1 MPPRPLRS
9 LLLIAALAGGAATA
23 QDLPSSRESSARLQ
37 SLPASMQLG
46 YERVKLPGGEVMGLA
61 HGAYL
66 VELRP
71 GWWAGPIAFGAATGQ
86 RGGLFTWGAEL
97 QRRWVLGPRLG
108 IVTGASATGGG
119 GANAPVGGGL
129 MLRPHVD
136 LLWDRDGWQ
145 SGFSLSQVRFPTG
158 RIASTQFGIVLMRS
172 DRFVHTAPGV
182 AGRRNTSSVRGGV
195 GFDRMEPIVGRYT
208 GTTGGSPLSYV
219 GIRLE
224 RDLEAGFAAGMEA
237 AGAAQGSADGYAEV
251 FGSLSGRWPVLGQGL
266 LLGGRAALGLGGGGA
281 VPTGGGQLLRA
292 GVVATWLMRPQLALN
307 VELGR
312 VIGLN
317 GELSARHVQAS
328 LSLPLGGLETGRLPD
343 QPAALNDMEWSLA
356 LQDWRDVERRAGG
369 ERSMQLIG
377 LKFRSAL
384 DERWY
389 LTGHAVSAAWGGAG
403 AFSTGLVGL
412 GWNTRLGP
420 DSGWR
425 IGLEALAGAAGGGGV
440 SNQGGAVYQPLVWVG
455 RDLGRHARLQVGG
468 GRIRSLRGA
477 LDSPVLDVT
486 LSIAFGTP

>member
-1 MPPRPLRS
+1 MPLRPLRS
-9 LLLIAALAGGAATA
+9 IPFAVAMACSTAFA
-23 QDLPSSRESSARLQ
+23 QDLPSSRDSPARLQ
-37 SLPASMQLG
+37 SLPASVQLG
-46 YERVKLPGGEVMGLA
+46 YERVRLPGSEVMGLA

-71 GWWAGPIAFGAATGQ
+71 GWWVGPIAFGAATGQ
-86 RGGLFTWGAEL
+86 RGGLFTWGAEV
-97 QRRWVLGPRLG
+97 QRRWVLGPNVG
-108 IVTGASATGGG
+108 IVAGASATGGG
-119 GANAPVGGGL
+119 GASAPVGGGL

-136 LLWDRDGWQ
+136 VLWDRDGWQ
-145 SGFSLSQVRFPTG
+145 SGFSLSHVRFPTG
-158 RIASTQFGIVLMRS
+158 RIGSTQFGIVLMRS

-182 AGRRNTSSVRGGV
+182 AGQRHAGSARGGV

-224 RDLEAGFAAGMEA
+224 RDLEAGFAAGIEA

-251 FGSLSGRWPVLGQGL
+251 LGSLSGRWPVLGQGL
-266 LLGGRAALGLGGGGA
+266 LLGGRAAVGLGGGGA

-292 GVVATWLMRPQLALN
+292 GVIATWLVRPQLALN

-328 LSLPLGGLETGRLPD
+328 LSLPIGGLETARTPD

-356 LQDWRDVERRAGG
+356 LQDWRHVERRAGG
-369 ERSMQLIG
+369 ERPMQLIG

-384 DERWY
+384 DERFY

-403 AFSTGLVGL
+403 AFSAGLIGVG
-412 GWNTRLGP
+412 WSTRLGA
-420 DSGWR
+420 DSGWSV
-425 IGLEALAGAAGGGGV
+425 GLEGLAGAAGGGGV
-440 SNQGGAVYQPLVWVG
+440 SNRGGAVYQPLAWVG
-455 RDLGRHARLQVGG
+455 HDLGRHARLRVGG
-468 GRIRSLRGA
+468 GVIRSYRGA

-486 LSIAFGTP
+486 LSVAFGTP